1 MIKLIIPFLEIY
13 VQPYSCKIN
22 EYNIF
27 KEICI
32 RSEAGDQKSKE
43 SLIEMVKLAYTYKG
57 KGKERMRSLE
67 QVLQIIEDKS
77 KERELRLTNRIKEPS
92 ETTR

>member
-1 MIKLIIPFLEIY
+1 
-13 VQPYSCKIN
+13 
-22 EYNIF
+22 
-27 KEICI
+27 
-32 RSEAGDQKSKE
+32 
-43 SLIEMVKLAYTYKG
+43 MVKLAYTYKG

-77 KERELRLTNRIKEPS
+77 KERELRLSNRIKEPS